1 MVGVHRCLFCT
12 SSLVPYRT
20 LALRD
25 GRQSTTARRTE
36 PHTRVADAPLAAFE
50 SRLRYEE
57 PCAPARRGRPLRAPT
72 ALSPRPSAEQHGP
85 RRPLWGRSPGPL
97 TRGLPRGLQEA
108 RSQALRRGRSGARL
122 RQRYISQ
129 PPGRANAEWGFSD
142 TVLRGRVHG
151 CVEINQCVRCECHRA
166 GVASM
171 AWRTT
176 M

>member
-1 MVGVHRCLFCT
+1 MVGAHRCLFCT

-72 ALSPRPSAEQHGP
+72 ALSPRPSAEQH
-85 RRPLWGRSPGPL
+85 SMD
-97 TRGLPRGLQEA
+97 RG
-108 RSQALRRGRSGARL
+108 GRSGSE
-122 RQRYISQ
+122 RQDPLPAAFLEVYKK
-129 PPGRANAEWGFSD
+129 
-142 TVLRGRVHG
+142 HG
-151 CVEINQCVRCECHRA
+151 PEP
-166 GVASM
+166 
-171 AWRTT
+171 
-176 M
+176 